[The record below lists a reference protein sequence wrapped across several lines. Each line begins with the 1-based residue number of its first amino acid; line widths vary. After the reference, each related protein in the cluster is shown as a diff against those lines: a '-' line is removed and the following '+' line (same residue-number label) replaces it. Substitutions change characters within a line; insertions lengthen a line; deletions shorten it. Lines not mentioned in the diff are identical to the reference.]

1 MIIVSVPPAL
11 SFQSKTRSLLR
22 GALPGRTETLID
34 FFAVD
39 ALNLSQARSARA
51 ADPSTGL
58 NHFLAVL

>member
-22 GALPGRTETLID
+22 GALPGRTETSID
-34 FFAVD
+34 FFAVE
-39 ALNLSQARSARA
+39 ALNLSRARSAP
-51 ADPSTGL
+51 DPSTGL